1 MQEPWRFWAQSQPQY
16 LQSKS
21 QPALS
26 TQVKGKPSSASSGLT
41 GRFLWTGLG
50 GVLPKDKVSNVPI
63 PTPKSITTAETL
75 VTKPPSHKPLSGLP
89 C

>member
-21 QPALS
+21 QPALL
-26 TQVKGKPSSASSGLT
+26 TQGREEPSSASSRLT
-41 GRFLWTGLG
+41 GRLLWIGLG
-50 GVLPKDKVSNVPI
+50 GLLPKDKVSTIPI
-63 PTPKSITTAETL
+63 PTPRSITTVEAL
-75 VTKPPSHKPLSGLP
+75 ATKPLSHKPLPGQP